1 MDSKLGSYYGRTI
14 WHGSVHGNEIS
25 MSPCIRNGDDPRWP
39 LPVIIVQLFDTDRH
53 AHIWCS
59 VSKTS
64 TDMRC
69 TRIEEVSQTVED
81 RIAQGVLS
89 YTCMISNPQLYI
101 STTLMQSNAP
111 IGNLNRKTCSISK
124 IARGPYSLHSNI
136 HGSTCYWHATS
147 THRNPHSRSFCNL
160 LTS

>member
-1 MDSKLGSYYGRTI
+1 MDAQFGMAVFKETKFPCLRVSETEMITDGPYLSSY
-14 WHGSVHGNEIS
+14 SS
-25 MSPCIRNGDDPRWP
+25 S
-39 LPVIIVQLFDTDRH
+39 

-89 YTCMISNPQLYI
+89 YTCMISSSRLYI

-111 IGNLNRKTCSISK
+111 IGNLNQKTCSISK

-136 HGSTCYWHATS
+136 HGSTCNWHATS
-147 THRNPHSRSFCNL
+147 THRTLTRDSFVIF
-160 LTS
+160 